1 MGPWVSQFFRGIAD
15 RFVEWWV
22 HILNISHTVIQE
34 VAIVVSVCE
43 KCPCPQTH
51 PWFWQKKIDVHNQ
64 RWRASGPETILSF
77 WPNNE
82 NYVISFMQLYWFVL
96 LETRLNLNNIA
107 TLISFVSHFSSA
119 IPSSYS
125 DAAIS
130 CSCCSFKSAS
140 NLARSK
146 SNFLMCLST

>member
-1 MGPWVSQFFRGIAD
+1 MLSVSARNVRAHKHIHGFDKKKLTCTIKDDARAD
-15 RFVEWWV
+15 QNQYF
-22 HILNISHTVIQE
+22 LC
-34 VAIVVSVCE
+34 IVLYCIVLYCTTLTQV
-43 KCPCPQTH
+43 Q
-51 PWFWQKKIDVHNQ
+51 
-64 RWRASGPETILSF
+64 TILSF

-82 NYVISFMQLYWFVL
+82 NYVISFMQFYWFVL